1 MEKCFMANVRSVKD
15 IENLRKKVMHAA
27 ATLFLTRG
35 FNQTTVKEISA
46 AAGVST
52 NTIFYEMKSKD
63 EMLVELVMYVLEGQ
77 FQATAKMLNGITDDK
92 ILFYAAETTLQL
104 HMAESSEYIRELYGA
119 AYSLP
124 KSTEY
129 IQKTITGKLEEIFK
143 EHLPHLE
150 TKDFYEL
157 EVASGG
163 IMRGFMTIP
172 CNMYFTMERKVRRY
186 LETTLL
192 VFRVPDEKINE
203 SITFVSQFDFTKIA
217 ADVIQSLIE
226 ELEKQTALI

>member
-63 EMLVELVMYVLEGQ
+63 EMLVELVRYVLEGQ

-186 LETTLL
+186 LETALL

-203 SITFVSQFDFTKIA
+203 AIAFVLQFDFTKIA

>member
-1 MEKCFMANVRSVKD
+1 MANVRSVKD

-63 EMLVELVMYVLEGQ
+63 EMLVELVRYVLEGQ

-217 ADVIQSLIE
+217 ADVIQSMIE

>member
-1 MEKCFMANVRSVKD
+1 
-15 IENLRKKVMHAA
+15 
-27 ATLFLTRG
+27 
-35 FNQTTVKEISA
+35 VKEISA

-217 ADVIQSLIE
+217 ADVIQSMIE

>member
-1 MEKCFMANVRSVKD
+1 MANVRSVKD

-35 FNQTTVKEISA
+35 FNQTTVQEISA
-46 AAGVST
+46 AAGVSP
-52 NTIFYEMKSKD
+52 NTIFYEMQSKD

-217 ADVIQSLIE
+217 ADVIQSMIE

>member
-1 MEKCFMANVRSVKD
+1 
-15 IENLRKKVMHAA
+15 MHAA

-63 EMLVELVMYVLEGQ
+63 EMLVELVRYVLEGQ
-77 FQATAKMLNGITDDK
+77 FRATAKMLNGITDDK

-217 ADVIQSLIE
+217 ADVIQSMIE

>member
-1 MEKCFMANVRSVKD
+1 MANVRSVKD

-217 ADVIQSLIE
+217 ADVIQSMIE

>member
-1 MEKCFMANVRSVKD
+1 MANVRSVKD

-92 ILFYAAETTLQL
+92 ILFYAAESTLQL

-217 ADVIQSLIE
+217 ADVIQSMIE

>member
-217 ADVIQSLIE
+217 ADVIQSMIE

>member
-1 MEKCFMANVRSVKD
+1 MANVRSVKD

-63 EMLVELVMYVLEGQ
+63 EMLVELVRYVLEGQ

-104 HMAESSEYIRELYGA
+104 YMAESSEYIRELYGA

-217 ADVIQSLIE
+217 ADVIQSMIE

>member
-1 MEKCFMANVRSVKD
+1 MANVRSVKD

-63 EMLVELVMYVLEGQ
+63 EMLVELVRYVLEGQ

-217 ADVIQSLIE
+217 ADVIQSMIE
-226 ELEKQTALI
+226 ELE